1 MSETLQSVSPVS
13 GQVVWSGRPSD
24 GRDVQDAFAAA
35 DSEFH
40 TWSRT
45 SLEQR
50 TQICRSYAQVLQ
62 EQRRELADL
71 ISREVGKL
79 SWDADSEVAAAI
91 AKVELSIAAVQQ
103 RRGNQIV
110 GESRESLGAD
120 AAPVTIQRRLR
131 SQPLGVVLV
140 LGPFN
145 FPLHLPGGQII
156 PALLAGNTVV
166 FKPSEQATAVGE
178 WMLEAWRRAGLPD
191 GALQLIP
198 GGVPTALA
206 AIDDPRV
213 AGVFLTG
220 SREAGR
226 AIHQRL
232 AGRFQVVLALELG
245 GNNPIVVL
253 DDADSE
259 QAAAVVSF
267 SSFVSS
273 GQRCTAAR
281 RVIFVDGESSTR
293 QIESLLDRTRRLR
306 VGMPGSDPSPHLGPL
321 ISARAATRLRQ
332 SYDELIE
339 LGCRP
344 LIPFRADE
352 SVANVVLPAVLDASN
367 LNQIASVAMGEMEWF
382 GPLLV
387 VQRADSLQDAIV
399 RAGQTPYG
407 LSASLL
413 GGTREQFE
421 WFARDVRCGV
431 VNWNTSTTGAAGSM
445 PFGGLGDSGNHR
457 AAGFHAIDFC
467 SDPVA
472 SIERDCLV
480 QGDPWQV
487 AQ

>member
-1 MSETLQSVSPVS
+1 MSEILQSVSPVS
-13 GQVVWSGRPSD
+13 GQVVWSGRAAD
-24 GRDVQDAFAAA
+24 GRDVQLAISAAA
-35 DSEFH
+35 SEFA
-40 TWSRT
+40 TWSQTTLDHRA
-45 SLEQR
+45 E
-50 TQICRSYAQVLQ
+50 ICRRYARDLQ
-62 EQRRELADL
+62 EHRHELVDL

-79 SWDADSEVAAAI
+79 PWDADSEVAAAI
-91 AKVELSIAAVQQ
+91 AKVELSIAAMQQ
-103 RRGNQIV
+103 RRGNQVV
-110 GESRESLGAD
+110 GESREEVGAD
-120 AAPVTIQRRLR
+120 ASQVAIQRRLR

-166 FKPSEQATAVGE
+166 FKPSEQATAVGQ
-178 WMLEAWRRAGLPD
+178 WMLDAWRRVGLPV
-191 GALQLIP
+191 GAWQLIP
-198 GGVPTALA
+198 GGIQTAHA

-226 AIHQRL
+226 AIHSRL

-253 DDADSE
+253 DDAE
-259 QAAAVVSF
+259 PEHVANVVSF
-267 SSFVSS
+267 SAFVSC

-281 RVIFVDGESSTR
+281 RVIFVDSRSSRRQLESLIERTR
-293 QIESLLDRTRRLR
+293 QLR
-306 VGMPGSDPSPHLGPL
+306 VGMPGSDPPPHLGPL
-321 ISARAATRLRQ
+321 ISARAATRLKQ
-332 SYDELIE
+332 TYEDLIR
-339 LGCRP
+339 LGCTP
-344 LIPFRADE
+344 LLPFRVDDACPNLV
-352 SVANVVLPAVLDASN
+352 SPAVLDASN
-367 LNQIASVAMGEMEWF
+367 LNQSQNTAMGEMEWF

-387 VQRADSLQDAIV
+387 VQRADSLQEAIV

-407 LSASLL
+407 LAASLL
-413 GGTREQFE
+413 GGTRDQFE
-421 WFARDVRCGV
+421 SFSREVRCGV

-457 AAGFHAIDFC
+457 PAGFFAIDFC

-472 SIERDCLV
+472 CIERDLLV

-487 AQ
+487 AR